1 MKLTAVLPMVV
12 MAMSTTFS
20 FAEVSIRPVGLIVG
34 SPAIEDMDFGFKP
47 NGVNPGTSV
56 HLLISGMDHPIVKLD
71 DDNSTLDKATDST
84 GKDLLQEPPAKADN
98 NFVSFSSGPIG
109 AFPHV
114 SDDGK
119 QMIVEFTTPQAPAP
133 GATGISYEG
142 SLSVMVAAGMKTV
155 KAEGVA
161 TQPGKVQLDGHT
173 MEIAGFGPSDWEA
186 GKFKLTIK
194 LETKLLDAIS
204 SWKVTAPD
212 GTELSDGPNSTMTMT
227 NNAEVELT
235 LQQKTDTI
243 NIELELYDGLDT
255 VRVPVKAQ
263 VGLGIE

>member
-1 MKLTAVLPMVV
+1 MKPALLLASALTCYA
-12 MAMSTTFS
+12 STT
-20 FAEVSIRPVGLIVG
+20 FAEVSVKPVGLTIG
-34 SPAIEDMDFGFKP
+34 SAAIEDMEFGFRP
-47 NGVNPGTSV
+47 NGVNAGTSV
-56 HLLISGMDHPIVKLD
+56 HLLISGLDNPIVKLD
-71 DDNSTLDKATDST
+71 DDNSTLDSATDST
-84 GKDLLQEPPAKADN
+84 GKDLLQERPANDN
-98 NFVSFSSGPIG
+98 GFSFSSGPIG
-109 AFPHV
+109 AFPRV
-114 SDDGK
+114 SDDGT
-119 QMIVEFTTPQAPAP
+119 QMIVEFTTPQSPAS
-133 GATGISYEG
+133 GATGITYQG
-142 SLSVMVAAGMKTV
+142 TLSVMVAAGMKTV

-161 TQPGKVQLDGHT
+161 TAPGKVQLGDAS
-173 MEIAGFGPSDWEA
+173 MQIADFGPSDWEE

-212 GTELSDGPNSTMTMT
+212 GTELSDGPNSTMTMM

-235 LQQKTDTI
+235 LEQKTDTI